1 MYMQDTRKDLLSS
14 TPDFVETI
22 QTEEL
27 FSFLTDTVLQ
37 AFSSWANHPL
47 A

>member
-1 MYMQDTRKDLLSS
+1 MYMQDTRKDLLSF

-22 QTEEL
+22 QTEL
-27 FSFLTDTVLQ
+27 FPSLTDTVLQ